1 MRFLKKIARLLLLVF
16 AAGLLIWFNQS
27 YVNISPEMIKG
38 WILSLGAV
46 GPVVY
51 ILLYTV
57 RPLTLFP
64 ASILSLAGG
73 LAFGPISGMIYIMA
87 GASGGAAV
95 AFFLSRTF
103 GRRMV
108 PDSEWIGSLKRI
120 IEKNGFLYVLV
131 LRILPIVNF
140 DLISY
145 AAGLTTIRWGSFL
158 LATIIGIIPGTFA
171 YSFLGSSFTS
181 DNKMIIYI
189 AIGIFIILA
198 IIPILFRKKMK
209 KWLFSNQENEVKKDA

>member
-1 MRFLKKIARLLLLVF
+1 MLSLKKIARLLLLAI
-16 AAGLLIWFNQS
+16 AAGLLIWFNQT
-27 YVNISPEMIKG
+27 YLNVSPEMIKG
-38 WILSLGAV
+38 WILSLGAA

-87 GASGGAAV
+87 GASGGALV

-103 GRRMV
+103 GRKMV
-108 PDSEWIGSLKRI
+108 PDSEWISSLKKI

-181 DNKMIIYI
+181 DNKMIIFI

-209 KWLFSNQENEVKKDA
+209 KWLFSNEENEVKKDA

>member
-1 MRFLKKIARLLLLVF
+1 MKKIARLLLLVF